1 MTVRMAICKVFPDVG
16 FGGLQSGAVAFDNN
30 VINTYF
36 HSHFPRAVRLA
47 TEMRATVD
55 RSSGTITDTFVYTT
69 HAWLLSLFFDCPPG
83 IGLECPDDA
92 AVAELDAAIRHGDV
106 TWHAGPFNS
115 QAEMYD
121 PELYEFGLSMAHDLD
136 ARFGLPKKTMM
147 SQRDVPGLTRAAVPL
162 LSKMGVRVLTVGVN
176 YATSPPAVPHN
187 TPFIWRDPDSG
198 SQVVAMW
205 HPGGYCGMSHG
216 VNVDSRSDCVSWEGF
231 SHVLCVSWR
240 NDNWGPP
247 ESLYEVGE
255 VYMHLRDEF
264 PGAKI
269 VASGGFES
277 YGEAL
282 VSALPQLD
290 LPVFI
295 GEVGDTWM
303 YGTASDPHKVA
314 DFRAVMRARRQCLR
328 EGLHAML
335 VTHSGALASGARDE
349 AAQPYTRTR
358 LTIRGPRPTGAQDPA
373 FRNFSRLLL
382 TVGEHTWGLAVQ
394 VLEDFSSWSNEQLQ
408 AALPTPNFQAVVR
421 SWERQAS
428 YIPWALGALPPDHFI
443 VSEFEKDRALR
454 AVDGPPNPKL
464 LQGVTS
470 SYSVGRQSP
479 AKKFSFK
486 TEFWEGWIDSKT
498 GLFGSLQFRWPAD
511 SRRRPHA
518 ATASEQAG
526 TAGGSNR
533 KTGAEQPTPTA
544 SGGRKTGAVKSLQQP
559 AGRGAAAAAAG
570 GRHRED
576 DDDDAGGDGDH
587 TPELG
592 NDWAGTGS
600 ELGSLV
606 YSTFTE
612 EDFKEMLTR
621 HYSNTQP
628 PWYTDFGKPNCSS
641 ADPRKADLSARFQGM
656 HQAEHEAGLTLMLE
670 FKFDAWAVRLAGAPQ
685 SMWVTYAFSKH
696 SEAIQMEVA
705 WINKT
710 ATRLPEALWVK
721 FKPGGHAVDSDS
733 WVMHKLGSQI
743 SPMEVVR
750 NGSYSQ
756 HGVQDEGVSVRA
768 APSEGGDDAWEV
780 LHIRSLDAHL
790 VSPGQATPLPNVDQ
804 VPDLSLGMSFC
815 LTNNVFGTNFVLWM
829 PYREED
835 SSLKFR
841 QNEPDSKVVPPV
853 APKVLM
859 LHGIGSG
866 SYCYRNTMSM
876 LASAGFNA
884 VAPDWIGHGS
894 SDKPAP
900 GPAFDYSS
908 AAYIKEL
915 ENFVSA
921 QGMTEPFALIVHGF
935 IMGQFGLLYAQQHPE
950 QVSRLLV
957 LNTPVSKDTKLRPE
971 LAPYKAPFSFMRPG
985 NKPFNGINFNASG
998 SPYAMDYNDALIYD
1012 RCYREEPAAS
1022 VAITAIM
1029 ERVDFPKLV
1038 AEVDEGFRAWRQPT
1052 VVLFGSSDTFIT
1064 TASAFEFL
1072 EDKRTNMKVMNATAK
1087 LGHMPQEDYPS
1098 AIQDI
1103 IEDFLV
1109 GKTDAFDLT
1118 TAKTVMRMSKKGLV
1132 VE

>member
-1 MTVRMAICKVFPDVG
+1 MISFLLRITLALLSFNSAIGSTPQQHDVQGDDAQEITVHLVFGNHLDVG

-255 VYMHLRDEF
+255 VYMHLR
-264 PGAKI
+264 
-269 VASGGFES
+269 
-277 YGEAL
+277 
-282 VSALPQLD
+282 
-290 LPVFI
+290 
-295 GEVGDTWM
+295 EVGDTWM

-314 DFRAVMRARRQCLR
+314 DFRAVMRARRQCW
-328 EGLHAML
+328 
-335 VTHSGALASGARDE
+335 T
-349 AAQPYTRTR
+349 QPI
-358 LTIRGPRPTGAQDPA
+358 LDSSCCLQRP
-373 FRNFSRLLL
+373 
-382 TVGEHTWGLAVQ
+382 
-394 VLEDFSSWSNEQLQ
+394 
-408 AALPTPNFQAVVR
+408 LPKLPDWLK

-428 YIPWALGALPPDHFI
+428 YIPWALEALPPDHFI

-498 GLFGSLQFRWPAD
+498 VCAAMPLQ
-511 SRRRPHA
+511 
-518 ATASEQAG
+518 
-526 TAGGSNR
+526 
-533 KTGAEQPTPTA
+533 
-544 SGGRKTGAVKSLQQP
+544 
-559 AGRGAAAAAAG
+559 
-570 GRHRED
+570 
-576 DDDDAGGDGDH
+576 
-587 TPELG
+587 
-592 NDWAGTGS
+592 
-600 ELGSLV
+600 
-606 YSTFTE
+606 E

-641 ADPRKADLSARFQGM
+641 ADPRKADLSIQTLFPPSQARFQGM

-971 LAPYKAPFSFMRPG
+971 LAPYKATFSFMRPG

-998 SPYAMDYNDALIYD
+998 SPYAMDYNDALVYD

-1022 VAITAIM
+1022 AAITAIM
-1029 ERVDFPKLV
+1029 EKVDYPKLI
-1038 AEVDEGFRAWRQPT
+1038 AEVDEGFRTWRQPT
-1052 VVLFGSSDTFIT
+1052 VMLFGGSDTFIT

-1109 GKTDAFDLT
+1109 GKTDAFDLA